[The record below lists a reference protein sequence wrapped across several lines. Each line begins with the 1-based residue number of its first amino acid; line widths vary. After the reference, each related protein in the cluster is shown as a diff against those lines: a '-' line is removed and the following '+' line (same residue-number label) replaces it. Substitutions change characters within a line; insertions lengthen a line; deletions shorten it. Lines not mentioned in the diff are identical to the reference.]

1 MVLTLDVHRA
11 YARIEPKHAE
21 RARRLEESLDTLLAL
36 GRDCASGLLQEIK
49 PAIAV
54 SLK

>member
-1 MVLTLDVHRA
+1 MFLTLDVHRA

-36 GRDCASGLLQEIK
+36 GRLRKRAPSRNQTRHR
-49 PAIAV
+49 
-54 SLK
+54 SFT

>member
-11 YARIEPKHAE
+11 YARIEPKHVE